1 MVLMPALKDF
11 LGPMRVPFLALA
23 PACVVLGLATAVWS
37 SGAVNPW
44 HFILALVGGVCAH
57 VAVNALNEYSDF
69 RTGLDYRTQRTAFS
83 GGSGT
88 LPKKPELAAQALKT
102 GVGASGIVALVGLY
116 FLWIWGWSI
125 LPLGVLG
132 LVVIV
137 AYTPWLTHSPIL
149 CLIAPGIGFGPLM
162 VVGTDFALTGQY
174 SLTALAASLVP
185 FFLVSDLLLLNQ
197 FPDVE
202 ADRSV
207 GRRHLPIAVGRR
219 ASSIVYGVFLLAAY
233 LSIVAGVAL
242 GVLPAAGLLGLAT
255 LALAAPAALGAYRRA
270 DDVAGLKPVMAINV
284 VVNLVTPLL
293 VALGLF
299 LA

>member
-37 SGAVNPW
+37 SGTVNPW